1 MSTKSIEEAAKQL
14 QDCRRIL
21 VFDNTQKVLFSNF
34 QASLADGAVMLN
46 YTASN
51 P

>member
-1 MSTKSIEEAAKQL
+1 MSIKSIEEAAKQL

-34 QASLADGAVMLN
+34 QASLPEGAVMLA
-46 YTASN
+46 YTAGT